1 MSKTLRSHAAL
12 PPRAV
17 AEFFR
22 LFAASGSVAFAAD
35 RTSLSRTVLY
45 RRKRSDPA
53 FAKRWAEAQELGV
66 SKVRDEVFRR
76 AVVGVKRPV
85 FYGGAKI
92 GKVRHFDNRLLWSLL
107 KSHEPET
114 YGPRRPHPMDPPDPI
129 EAIKFRMEQ
138 QNLTRKDLEGI
149 LGTRTRVAE
158 VLNRRR
164 GLSIN
169 MIRRLHKELGIPA
182 EVLIRSSRLK
192 RAA

>member
-114 YGPRRPHPMDPPDPI
+114 YGARRPQPI
-129 EAIKFRMEQ
+129 GGAPIDLARRLDEA
-138 QNLTRKDLEGI
+138 DA
-149 LGTRTRVAE
+149 RVARYE
-158 VLNRRR
+158 A
-164 GLSIN
+164 GL
-169 MIRRLHKELGIPA
+169 REA
-182 EVLIRSSRLK
+182 AK
-192 RAA
+192 RKTS

>member
-114 YGPRRPHPMDPPDPI
+114 YGPRRPQAIGGAPVDLAARLD
-129 EAIKFRMEQ
+129 EADE
-138 QNLTRKDLEGI
+138 
-149 LGTRTRVAE
+149 RVAKYE
-158 VLNRRR
+158 A
-164 GLSIN
+164 GL
-169 MIRRLHKELGIPA
+169 REAAK
-182 EVLIRSSRLK
+182 LK
-192 RAA
+192 NS

>member
-76 AVVGVKRPV
+76 AVVGVKQPV

-114 YGPRRPHPMDPPDPI
+114 YGPRRPQPLGGAPVDLAARLD
-129 EAIKFRMEQ
+129 EADE
-138 QNLTRKDLEGI
+138 
-149 LGTRTRVAE
+149 RVAKYE
-158 VLNRRR
+158 A
-164 GLSIN
+164 GL
-169 MIRRLHKELGIPA
+169 REAAK
-182 EVLIRSSRLK
+182 LK
-192 RAA
+192 NS

>member
-92 GKVRHFDNRLLWSLL
+92 GKVRHYDNRLLWSLL

-114 YGPRRPHPMDPPDPI
+114 YGPRRPQPI
-129 EAIKFRMEQ
+129 GGAPVDLARRLDEA
-138 QNLTRKDLEGI
+138 DA
-149 LGTRTRVAE
+149 RVAKYE
-158 VLNRRR
+158 A
-164 GLSIN
+164 GL
-169 MIRRLHKELGIPA
+169 LEA
-182 EVLIRSSRLK
+182 AK
-192 RAA
+192 RKTSC

>member
-1 MSKTLRSHAAL
+1 MSKTLRSVAAL

-35 RTSLSRTVLY
+35 RTGLSRTVLY

-114 YGPRRPHPMDPPDPI
+114 YGPRRPQPI
-129 EAIKFRMEQ
+129 GGAPIDLARRLDEA
-138 QNLTRKDLEGI
+138 DA
-149 LGTRTRVAE
+149 RVAKYE
-158 VLNRRR
+158 A
-164 GLSIN
+164 GL
-169 MIRRLHKELGIPA
+169 LEAAK
-182 EVLIRSSRLK
+182 LK
-192 RAA
+192 NS

>member
-1 MSKTLRSHAAL
+1 MSKTLRSVAAL

-35 RTSLSRTVLY
+35 RTGLSRSVLY
-45 RRKRSDPA
+45 RRKRSDLA

-114 YGPRRPHPMDPPDPI
+114 YGPRRPQPLGGAPI
-129 EAIKFRMEQ
+129 DLARRLDEA
-138 QNLTRKDLEGI
+138 DA
-149 LGTRTRVAE
+149 RVAKYE
-158 VLNRRR
+158 A
-164 GLSIN
+164 GL
-169 MIRRLHKELGIPA
+169 LEAAK
-182 EVLIRSSRLK
+182 LK
-192 RAA
+192 NS